1 MFILQAT
8 NYRVN
13 RRKQLITIIIIIK
26 ISKPKKEFNVV
37 GLNHAIL
44 SLEKNESRLGLTFF
58 VA

>member
-1 MFILQAT
+1 MFILLA
-8 NYRVN
+8 NNHRVN

-44 SLEKNESRLGLTFF
+44 SLEKMRVDWGFLFLLH
-58 VA
+58 